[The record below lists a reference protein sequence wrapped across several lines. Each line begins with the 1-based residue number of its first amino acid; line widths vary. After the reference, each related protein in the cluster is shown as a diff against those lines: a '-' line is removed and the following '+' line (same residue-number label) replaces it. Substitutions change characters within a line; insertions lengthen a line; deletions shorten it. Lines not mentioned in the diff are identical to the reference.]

1 MPYCQPSNIYHPEDD
16 IGSVPNRLTYC
27 RSHRQWHHNEY
38 RCPYEPGDPFRYL
51 SDSRS
56 RFIQPYRRDV
66 TGAWVSDS
74 APLPQVFQELPGDS
88 EDSPE
93 REELPLASELDLIEL
108 YRSSPPS
115 RRSMDSEFRNYL
127 RTLVCDPDEI
137 DNVEFC
143 ADCRDPAWADELIPA
158 DNGRICESCREN
170 YSDCSSCEELFAD
183 GYLTETLS
191 EDHVCQRCLGDY
203 YSYCDYCE
211 GYYPDDYS
219 CDHDH
224 DQGSGC
230 CESPQLEFTIRNDG
244 AEPLANDTRVAFTLP
259 AGVISPAGLR
269 AIRDYLCDSGHY
281 DLTYGIEVLG
291 DQWQTRTGNYAKRLS
306 RYAYQT
312 HQAKLTP
319 EIMSQIGTIARD
331 HSKPVEVEIEVTR
344 EFNESAAYFYH
355 EDSCYWG
362 SYYESRCALKTN
374 GAFGLRSFRGGA
386 VSGRAWVMPLRHVD
400 RLRTGPDLTPTFDT
414 MGADAF
420 VVFNGYGDLGG
431 YAASRIVA
439 HMAGWTYRKIGFG
452 CDPMYINAGGYLVA
466 PEHIAEPY
474 TDGSLKLSVPQHSD
488 LYESEKVNA

>member
-1 MPYCQPSNIYHPEDD
+1 
-16 IGSVPNRLTYC
+16 
-27 RSHRQWHHNEY
+27 
-38 RCPYEPGDPFRYL
+38 
-51 SDSRS
+51 
-56 RFIQPYRRDV
+56 
-66 TGAWVSDS
+66 
-74 APLPQVFQELPGDS
+74 
-88 EDSPE
+88 
-93 REELPLASELDLIEL
+93 
-108 YRSSPPS
+108 
-115 RRSMDSEFRNYL
+115 
-127 RTLVCDPDEI
+127 
-137 DNVEFC
+137 
-143 ADCRDPAWADELIPA
+143 
-158 DNGRICESCREN
+158 
-170 YSDCSSCEELFAD
+170 
-183 GYLTETLS
+183 
-191 EDHVCQRCLGDY
+191 
-203 YSYCDYCE
+203 
-211 GYYPDDYS
+211 
-219 CDHDH
+219 
-224 DQGSGC
+224 
-230 CESPQLEFTIRNDG
+230 
-244 AEPLANDTRVAFTLP
+244 
-259 AGVISPAGLR
+259 
-269 AIRDYLCDSGHY
+269 
-281 DLTYGIEVLG
+281 
-291 DQWQTRTGNYAKRLS
+291 
-306 RYAYQT
+306 
-312 HQAKLTP
+312 
-319 EIMSQIGTIARD
+319 MSQIGTIARD